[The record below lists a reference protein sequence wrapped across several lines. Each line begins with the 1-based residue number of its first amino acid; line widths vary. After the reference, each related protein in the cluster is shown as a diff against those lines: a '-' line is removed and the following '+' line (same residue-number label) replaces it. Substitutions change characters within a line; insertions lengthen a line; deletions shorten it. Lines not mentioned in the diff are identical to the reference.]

1 VILFRHR
8 WNDFGI
14 FLKRKASAM
23 RASTTTGG
31 CKSMSNSPQVLIV
44 GAGPVGL
51 GAAIE
56 LGLRGVRCL
65 VVERNDRVGY
75 APRAKTTN
83 VRTCEHLR
91 RWGVIEAFRAAAPFG
106 TDYPSDIVFCTRLA
120 GFPITRFR
128 NAFYC
133 APGRNPLYA
142 EHAQWTP
149 QYVLEEILRARLAA
163 IPGVETRFG
172 VTFDSCE
179 QDERGVTSTIRDA
192 GGAVQRVES
201 QFVIGADGSRSR
213 VREAIGA
220 TLEGVRGI
228 SRHCNIVVRAPG
240 LAAAHA
246 QGMAVQ
252 YWQVNADVPS
262 VLGPM
267 DSGDRWFF
275 GQTATPDGAATPDEV
290 PALIRRA
297 TGIDLDYQVLSSDD
311 WVASRLIA
319 DRYGDRRIF
328 LAGDACH
335 LHPPFGGY
343 GMNMGIAD
351 AVDLGWK
358 LAAVLQGW
366 GGDALLDSY
375 EVERRPVHLQVMDE
389 AVANHSILSQ
399 HLLGD
404 GIEDAGERG
413 ERARGAAGR
422 RIQAAK
428 LREFD
433 TLGIVLGTRYEGSPV
448 ILADGSAP
456 PPQHFRDYVPS
467 SHPGC
472 RAPHAWLADEDSLF
486 DHFGTGFTLLAS
498 RDADD
503 AAIAALAA
511 AARRSQTPLTVVRRH
526 EAEIAELYPARYTLI
541 RPDQHVAW
549 RGDGWRGDGAA
560 IFRTI
565 AGSHGPAAAT
575 RV

>member
-1 VILFRHR
+1 MTI
-8 WNDFGI
+8 
-14 FLKRKASAM
+14 
-23 RASTTTGG
+23 ST
-31 CKSMSNSPQVLIV
+31 QVLIV
-44 GAGPVGL
+44 GAGPVGI

-56 LGLRGVRCL
+56 LGLRGINCL
-65 VVERNDRVGY
+65 VVERNDRVGH

-91 RWGVIEAFRAAAPFG
+91 RWGVIDAFRAAAPFG
-106 TDYPSDIVFCTRLA
+106 TEYPSDIVFCTRLA

-133 APGRNPLYA
+133 APGKNPLYS

-149 QYVLEEILRARLAA
+149 QYVLEEVLRRKLTT
-163 IPGVETRFG
+163 IPCVELRFG
-172 VTFDSCE
+172 TAFEACE
-179 QDERGVTSTIRDA
+179 QDARGVTAAVRGLD
-192 GGAVQRVES
+192 GAVERIAS
-201 QFVIGADGSRSR
+201 DFLIGADGSRSR

-220 TLEGVRGI
+220 TLDGVRGI
-228 SRHCNIVVRAPG
+228 SRHGNMVVRAPG
-240 LAAAHA
+240 LAAAHG
-246 QGMAVQ
+246 QGKAVQ
-252 YWQVNADVPS
+252 YWQVNAEVPS

-275 GQTATPDGAATPDEV
+275 GQTAGGATPPEEV

-297 TGIDLDYQVLSSDD
+297 TGIDLDYEVLSTDE

-319 DRYGDRRIF
+319 DRYSDRRIF

-335 LHPPFGGY
+335 QHPPFGGY

-366 GGDALLDSY
+366 GGAALPESY
-375 EVERRPVHLQVMDE
+375 EADRRPVHLEVMDE

-404 GIEDAGERG
+404 GIDAAGELG
-413 ERARGAAGR
+413 DRAREEAGR

-433 TLGIVLGTRYEGSPV
+433 TLGIVLGYRYRDSPV
-448 ILADGSAP
+448 ILSDGSQP
-456 PPQHFRDYVPS
+456 PARHFKDYVPS
-467 SHPGC
+467 THPGC
-472 RAPHAWLADEDSLF
+472 RAPHAWLADGSSLF
-486 DHFGTGFTLLAS
+486 DQFGTGFTLMAS
-498 RDADD
+498 RDAAVADFED
-503 AAIAALAA
+503 AARD
-511 AARRSQTPLTVVRRH
+511 ARIPLTVVRH
-526 EAEIAELYPARYTLI
+526 PQVEIAELYPTRYTLI

-549 RGDGWRGDGAA
+549 RGNDGGDPAKILGGV
-560 IFRTI
+560 
-565 AGSHGPAAAT
+565 AGFGPQP
-575 RV
+575 R